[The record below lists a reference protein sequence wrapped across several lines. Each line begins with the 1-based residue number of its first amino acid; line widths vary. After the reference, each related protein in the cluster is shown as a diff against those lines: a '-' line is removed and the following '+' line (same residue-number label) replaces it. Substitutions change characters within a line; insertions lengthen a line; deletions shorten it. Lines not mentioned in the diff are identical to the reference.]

1 MHPTRFEAT
10 RRSFL
15 ARGADIVGLAVLIVT
30 TMGESSRAIAKA
42 GKGEF
47 MYQDH
52 PHDGKS
58 CAQCRYFA
66 PDNAN
71 PSIGSCEIV
80 DGTISREGWCM
91 AFVAKA

>member
-1 MHPTRFEAT
+1 MHPTRLEST

-15 ARGADIVGLAVLIVT
+15 ARVVDILGFTVVIVATVGA
-30 TMGESSRAIAKA
+30 SSRAIAKA

-58 CAQCRYFA
+58 CAQCKYFA
-66 PDNAN
+66 ADNGN

-80 DGTISREGWCM
+80 DGTISRAGWCM
-91 AFVAKA
+91 AFAGKA

>member
-1 MHPTRFEAT
+1 MHPTRREAT
-10 RRSFL
+10 RRGFL
-15 ARGADIVGLAVLIVT
+15 TRVVDVVGCAVVVVGTLGAA
-30 TMGESSRAIAKA
+30 SRAAAKV

-52 PHDGKS
+52 PHAGKS
-58 CAQCRYFA
+58 CTACKYFA

-80 DGTISREGWCM
+80 DGTVSRDGWCM
-91 AFVAKA
+91 AFVAKD

>member
-15 ARGADIVGLAVLIVT
+15 ARGVDIVVIAVPIVAT
-30 TMGESSRAIAKA
+30 VGASSRAIAKV
-42 GKGEF
+42 GKGEL

-52 PHDGKS
+52 HDGKS
-58 CAQCRYFA
+58 CGQCKYFA
-66 PDNAN
+66 PDSAN
-71 PSIGSCEIV
+71 PSTGTCEIV
-80 DGTISREGWCM
+80 DGTISRDGWCM

>member
-1 MHPTRFEAT
+1 VHPTRLEAT

-58 CAQCRYFA
+58 CAQCKFFA

-71 PSIGSCEIV
+71 ASTGSCEIV

>member
-1 MHPTRFEAT
+1 MHPTRLEAT

-15 ARGADIVGLAVLIVT
+15 ARVVDILGFTVVIVT
-30 TMGESSRAIAKA
+30 TVGASSRSTAKV

-80 DGTISREGWCM
+80 DGTISRDGWCM

>member
-1 MHPTRFEAT
+1 MHPTRLEAP
-10 RRSFL
+10 RRRFL
-15 ARGADIVGLAVLIVT
+15 ARVVDIVGFAALTVVT
-30 TMGESSRAIAKA
+30 VGVSSRAKAKA

-58 CAQCRYFA
+58 CAQCKYFA
-66 PDNAN
+66 PDNAS
-71 PSIGSCEIV
+71 PGSGSCEIV